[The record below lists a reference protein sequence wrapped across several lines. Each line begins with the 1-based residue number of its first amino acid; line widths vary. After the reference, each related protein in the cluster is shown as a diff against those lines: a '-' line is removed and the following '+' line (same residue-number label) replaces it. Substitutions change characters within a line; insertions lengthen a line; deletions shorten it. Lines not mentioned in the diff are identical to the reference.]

1 MVSECLSESLPLSLT
16 SIESALQTVQLPG
29 RMQIIPG
36 NPRIVLDVAHNPQAV
51 QSLRDNLEEL
61 ALDGRW
67 HAVFGILSDKDLTS
81 ILPIIAPLISSWHLV
96 DTSGPRG
103 QSADGLLTRMTALGI
118 TQNLFNCGNLP
129 TALQSARQLA
139 GTADAILVFG
149 SFLVVGE
156 FLDDLNESDANELI

>member
-1 MVSECLSESLPLSLT
+1 
-16 SIESALQTVQLPG
+16 
-29 RMQIIPG
+29 
-36 NPRIVLDVAHNPQAV
+36 
-51 QSLRDNLEEL
+51 
-61 ALDGRW
+61 
-67 HAVFGILSDKDLTS
+67 LSDKDLTS